1 MIVNS
6 TKVHSEIG
14 IRDAAD
20 ADLVSMLAILNR
32 EIETSAYVWA
42 ESPKTL
48 DDRRAWLAAH
58 RAADLPVIVAVRDE
72 KVAGW
77 ASLSA
82 FRAAS
87 GYRFT
92 AEVSVYVAPDARG
105 QSVATAMLETL
116 EPAAR
121 EREIRSLIA
130 VVDCANEPS
139 IRLFRRL
146 GFDEAGRLND
156 VGRKFGEWRSEVFLI
171 KKLPRSIARQR
182 G

>member
-1 MIVNS
+1 MIVGS
-6 TKVHSEIG
+6 TRAHSEIG

-32 EIETSAYVWA
+32 EIETSVYVWA

-58 RAADLPVIVAVRDE
+58 RAADLPVVVATRDDR
-72 KVAGW
+72 VVGW
-77 ASLSA
+77 ASLST
-82 FRAAS
+82 FRASS

-105 QSVATAMLETL
+105 HGVAAAMLEEL

-130 VVDCANEPS
+130 VVDCGNEPS
-139 IRLFRRL
+139 LRLFRRL
-146 GFDEAGRLND
+146 GYGEAGRLND
-156 VGRKFGEWRSEVFLI
+156 VGRKFGEWRSEAFLI
-171 KKLPRSIARQR
+171 KALPT
-182 G
+182 